1 MSWDATWVIAA
12 AAAVIGILSGMGLG
26 SAGLFV
32 LYLTALAGMGQTEAQ
47 GLNLIFYLCSAGA
60 SLCLHASGRRI
71 APRMIRY
78 LVCFAIAGVIPGVFL
93 ADILNAD
100 LLRRLFGGMLIAT
113 GLYTLFN
120 KETVPYK
127 THNGKK

>member
-1 MSWDATWVIAA
+1 MSWESTWVIAA

-71 APRMIRY
+71 PLWMIRY
-78 LVCFAIAGVIPGVFL
+78 LVCFAIVGVIPGVFL

-100 LLRRLFGGMLIAT
+100 LLRRLFGGMLVAT
-113 GLYTLFN
+113 GIYTLFTQGTDTRKARN
-120 KETVPYK
+120 P
-127 THNGKK
+127 KK